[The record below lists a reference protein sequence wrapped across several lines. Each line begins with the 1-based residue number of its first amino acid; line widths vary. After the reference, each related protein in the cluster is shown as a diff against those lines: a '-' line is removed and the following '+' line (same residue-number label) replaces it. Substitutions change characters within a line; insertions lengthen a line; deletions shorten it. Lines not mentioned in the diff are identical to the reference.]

1 MSEKISISIPRELY
15 ERLERYLREKQVVDR
30 SKVFQVSLRNY
41 LDENE
46 DSDSFVYGIINL
58 VYDEDATE
66 VTKFQH
72 EHEDKIISVLHIHV
86 GQQCIEAIAVKGKKK
101 DLVELTSKLSQIKG
115 VKKVRFIVSTP
126 ET

>member
-1 MSEKISISIPRELY
+1 MSEKISISIPKELY
-15 ERLERYLREKQVVDR
+15 ERLERYLKEKEVIDR
-30 SKVFQVSLRNY
+30 SKVFQIALRNY

-58 VYDEDATE
+58 VYDEDSSD

-72 EHEDKIISVLHIHV
+72 EHEDKIISVLHLHV
-86 GQQCIEAIAVKGKKK
+86 NDECIEAIAVKGKKK

-115 VKKVRFIVSTP
+115 VRKVRFIVSSP
-126 ET
+126 EK